1 MNTGIDYYS
10 LLGIKPAASAEEIKR
25 AYRKMVFRFHPDRN
39 PGDDEAAGKFK
50 EVIDAYA
57 VLSDSLKRSTY
68 DAIRHPAKGQEEPEK
83 EERAEE
89 AKGPFGDST
98 GNGTN
103 YSQGFTGQEFK
114 GQQTKGTVEAEP
126 KCPSCAVVGG
136 EHVVSR
142 RGGGAKSRGKQF
154 VLAPFNIVFCDA
166 CGHVYGVTAS
176 AG

>member
-1 MNTGIDYYS
+1 MNTNIDYYS
-10 LLGIKPAASAEEIKR
+10 LLGVKPAASADEIKR
-25 AYRKMVFRFHPDRN
+25 AYRQMVFRFHPDRN
-39 PGDDEAAGKFK
+39 PGDEAAAGKFK

-57 VLSDSLKRSTY
+57 GLSDGLKRSPY
-68 DAIRHPAKGQEEPEK
+68 DAIRHPSKGQEEPE

-89 AKGPFGDST
+89 AQQPFGDST
-98 GNGTN
+98 SNGTN

-114 GQQTKGTVEAEP
+114 NQQSKGTVEAEP
-126 KCPSCAVVGG
+126 KCPSCAMVGG

-142 RGGGAKSRGKQF
+142 RGGGSKSRGKQF

-166 CGHVYGVTAS
+166 CGHIYGVTSS

>member
-1 MNTGIDYYS
+1 LNTSIDYYS
-10 LLGIKPAASAEEIKR
+10 LLGVKPAASADEIKR
-25 AYRKMVFRFHPDRN
+25 AYRRMVFRFHPDRN
-39 PGDDEAAGKFK
+39 PGDDDAAGKFK

-57 VLSDSLKRSTY
+57 VLSDGLKRSTY
-68 DAIRHPAKGQEEPEK
+68 DAIRHPAKAQEEPE

-89 AKGPFGDST
+89 AQQPFGDKEA
-98 GNGTN
+98 GNGFRSN
-103 YSQGFTGQEFK
+103 QEFTGQEFK
-114 GQQTKGTVEAEP
+114 GRQAKGAVEAEP

>member
-1 MNTGIDYYS
+1 MNTSIDYYS
-10 LLGIKPAASAEEIKR
+10 LLGIKPAASADEIKR

-39 PGDDEAAGKFK
+39 PGDVEAAGKFN

-57 VLSDSLKRSTY
+57 VLSDGLKRSTY
-68 DAIRHPAKGQEEPEK
+68 DAIRHPAKAQEEPQVERD
-83 EERAEE
+83 EEPPHRSEDGA
-89 AKGPFGDST
+89 
-98 GNGTN
+98 GNGFG
-103 YSQGFTGQEFK
+103 QGFTGQEFK
-114 GQQTKGTVEAEP
+114 GQQTKGAVEAEP
-126 KCPSCAVVGG
+126 KCPSCAVIGG

-154 VLAPFNIVFCDA
+154 VLAPFNIVFCAA